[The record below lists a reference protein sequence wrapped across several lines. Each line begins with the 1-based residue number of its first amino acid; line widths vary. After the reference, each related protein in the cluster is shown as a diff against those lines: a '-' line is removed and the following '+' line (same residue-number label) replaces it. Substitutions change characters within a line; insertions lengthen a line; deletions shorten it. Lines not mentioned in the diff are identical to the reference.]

1 MSRLAYVYDGSVE
14 GLFTAMFRSFERKEA
29 PEDVMKRS
37 ALQLRLGEEP
47 FFVETDFEAASRAA
61 RGLGRVAGR
70 RALEAVATAALSD
83 DPSAGSACLRLFHRA
98 FREAGP
104 GRGPAACSGCP
115 KKRSCG
121 SPCAKVARTDVMA
134 DIADPTVAAVLSLER
149 AVVNERHRMLQFL
162 RFEELEGG
170 VWFARCNPNA
180 SVVPLLMGHFAERF
194 NSQDFMIHD
203 EVHGLVGL
211 FASDS
216 SGRGLALPDGGTS
229 LDRFQGRLPGKRGRC
244 GGRWWLAKVD
254 ELSLPEET
262 RDEKTMKRAW
272 RAFYDSV
279 SVEARYNPELRR
291 SFVPVRLW
299 RNITELR

>member
-1 MSRLAYVYDGSVE
+1 MGRLAYVYDGSVE
-14 GLFTAMFRSFERKEA
+14 GLFTAMFRSFERRET
-29 PEDVMKRS
+29 PDDVAKRS

-47 FFVETDFEAASRAA
+47 YFVETDFDSASRAA
-61 RGLGRVAGR
+61 RAFGRVAGK
-70 RALEAVATAALSD
+70 RALEAVMTAALSD
-83 DPSAGSACLRLFHRA
+83 DPSAGSACLSLFHRA
-98 FREAGP
+98 LHEAGFD
-104 GRGPAACSGCP
+104 RGPTVCSACP
-115 KKRSCG
+115 EKRSCG
-121 SPCAKVARTDVMA
+121 SACAKLARTDVMA
-134 DIADPTVAAVLSLER
+134 EIADPTVAAVLSLER

-216 SGRGLALPDGGTS
+216 SGRGPALPDGGIS
-229 LDRFQGRLPGKRGRC
+229 LERFQARLPGKRGRC
-244 GGRWWLAKVD
+244 GGRWWIAEVD

-262 RDEKTMKRAW
+262 RDERTMKRAW

-291 SFVPVRLW
+291 NFVPLRLW
-299 RNITELR
+299 RNITELK